1 LSQLSALILIA
12 AVLLVAAFAVWK
24 LLRTR
29 SEVRQDEAHL
39 GRLLGKD
46 SAASADA
53 IEEKPL
59 GFMERR
65 LLAAGL
71 GVSPAIAIG
80 ILVLI
85 GVLVALAVLMIAPG
99 LYWAAPLAGLAMV
112 WLIWST
118 MIEAARQRA
127 WRFENRL
134 VDAIDLTVGAL
145 SAGQSP
151 TDALASG
158 ADGAMEPVR
167 GELSE
172 VAAQLRASVP
182 VDRAVRQMVFRYD
195 SESVRI
201 FTQLLIAKWEI
212 GGPLAPAL
220 QAVTRTM
227 RHSVSLRGKLYTHIA
242 GAQTGAIMVAILPYL
257 LIAIFAWKRPEAL
270 AIVWALPWGPQLFV
284 TAIFL
289 QLAGFIWLRRILR
302 IEL

>member
-1 LSQLSALILIA
+1 MSPLSALILIA
-12 AVLLVAAFAVWK
+12 AVVILAIFAVWR

-29 SEVRQDEAHL
+29 SEVRQDQQHL

-46 SAASADA
+46 ATANGNAA
-53 IEEKPL
+53 EEKPP
-59 GFMERR
+59 GFFERR
-65 LLAAGL
+65 LVAAGL
-71 GVSPAIAIG
+71 RLSPAIGSAI
-80 ILVLI
+80 LI
-85 GVLVALAVLMIAPG
+85 FIGLLVALAIITIAPG
-99 LYWAAPLAGLAMV
+99 LYWAAPLAGLAVM

-118 MIEAARQRA
+118 IIEAARQRA

-167 GELSE
+167 SELTELAS
-172 VAAQLRASVP
+172 QLHASVP
-182 VDRAVRQMVFRYD
+182 IERAVRQMVLRYD

-201 FTQLLIAKWEI
+201 FTQLLIAKWEV

>member
-1 LSQLSALILIA
+1 VSQLSALILIA
-12 AVLLVAAFAVWK
+12 AVLIVAAFAVWR

-29 SEVRQDEAHL
+29 SEVRQDSEHL

-46 SAASADA
+46 STASADA
-53 IEEKPL
+53 SEEKPL
-59 GFMERR
+59 GFLERR

-71 GVSPAIAIG
+71 GMSPAIAIS

-85 GVLVALAVLMIAPG
+85 GVLVALAVLTIAPG

-145 SAGQSP
+145 SAGQTP
-151 TDALASG
+151 TEALASG
-158 ADGAMEPVR
+158 AEGAMEPVR
-167 GELSE
+167 SELTE

-182 VDRAVRQMVFRYD
+182 IERAVRQMVLRYD

-201 FTQLLIAKWEI
+201 FTQLLVAKWEI

-270 AIVWALPWGPQLFV
+270 AIVWALPWRPQLFV
-284 TAIFL
+284 AAIFL

>member
-1 LSQLSALILIA
+1 MSPLSTLILIVIA
-12 AVLLVAAFAVWK
+12 AIVAIFATWR

-29 SEVRQDEAHL
+29 SEARQDEAHL

-46 SAASADA
+46 VTATADPV
-53 IEEKPL
+53 EEKPP
-59 GFMERR
+59 GFLERR

-71 GVSPAIAIG
+71 PLSPAMAIA

-85 GVLVALAVLMIAPG
+85 ALLVALAVVTMAPG
-99 LYWAAPLAGLAMV
+99 LYWAGPLAGIAV
-112 WLIWST
+112 AWLIWST
-118 MIEAARQRA
+118 IIEAARQRA

-151 TDALASG
+151 TEALASG
-158 ADGAMEPVR
+158 AEGAMEPVR
-167 GELSE
+167 RELTE
-172 VAAQLRASVP
+172 LAVQLRASVP
-182 VDRAVRQMVFRYD
+182 IDRAVLPIVLRYD

-201 FTQLLIAKWEI
+201 FTQLLIAKWEV

-227 RHSVSLRGKLYTHIA
+227 RHSISLRGKLYTHIA
-242 GAQTGAIMVAILPYL
+242 GAQTGAILVAILPYL

-289 QLAGFIWLRRILR
+289 QLAGFVWLRRILR

>member
-1 LSQLSALILIA
+1 VSQLSALILIA
-12 AVLLVAAFAVWK
+12 AVLIAAAFAVWR

-46 SAASADA
+46 AAASADS

-59 GFMERR
+59 GSLERR

-71 GVSPAIAIG
+71 GFSPAMAVS

-85 GVLVALAVLMIAPG
+85 GVLVALAVLTMAPG

-151 TDALASG
+151 SDALSSG

-167 GELSE
+167 SELSE

-182 VDRAVRQMVFRYD
+182 VERAVRQMVLRYD

-220 QAVTRTM
+220 QAVTRAM